1 MRAMLL
7 VVLLC
12 GCAAAFVVGYRAGM
26 IEIPDRWNPWAP
38 LRIAAEPN
46 VLTRYKLA
54 RLTQDREL
62 CRAVLAQAEMRYTPL
77 ADRATGP
84 GCGFSNAMRIEAT
97 SARIGEAFALSC
109 RSAVAL
115 AMWEFHVLQ
124 PAARLHYG
132 APVSRIEH
140 FGSYSC
146 RNVYGREDARRS
158 QHASAD
164 ALDIAGVVLEN
175 GKRVRVLADWRDES
189 VDARFLRDIHAGA
202 CRFFDAVLGPDYN
215 AAHRDHFHFDR
226 GSYRVCR

>member
-1 MRAMLL
+1 MRATLL
-7 VVLLC
+7 IVLLC
-12 GCAAAFVVGYRAGM
+12 GCVAALMAAYWAGM
-26 IEIPDRWNPWAP
+26 LEIPDRWNPWAP
-38 LRIAAEPN
+38 LQIAAEPN
-46 VLTRYKLA
+46 MLTRYKIA
-54 RLTQDREL
+54 RLAHDPEL
-62 CRAVLAQAEMRYTPL
+62 CRAVLAQARMRYTPL
-77 ADRATGP
+77 ADRETGP
-84 GCGFSNAMRIEAT
+84 GCGYRNAMRIEAT

-115 AMWEFHVLQ
+115 ALWELHVLQ
-124 PAARLHYG
+124 PAAHAHYG

-140 FGSYSC
+140 FGGYSC

-164 ALDIAGVVLEN
+164 ALDIGGFVLEN
-175 GKRVRVLADWRDES
+175 GKRIRVLADWGDQG
-189 VDARFLRDIHAGA
+189 VDARFLREIHGGA